1 MGVILRLLGVAPHL
15 LSSMKRLIHINQ
27 HKIKSNKKTGER
39 MPVISVKTYKD
50 NNYCNEV
57 EILGPSKVVYRP
69 DNPLPCGAQCWIETE
84 SKVKRKT
91 SL

>member
-1 MGVILRLLGVAPHL
+1 
-15 LSSMKRLIHINQ
+15 
-27 HKIKSNKKTGER
+27 